1 MSSDPENGAL
11 EVQIARIQ
19 TLLESNHA
27 HVRETLARIEAKQ
40 DAITLTGQLHGDRLL
55 KLEKDAEWQRRMTA
69 PILAIGVTTAATWL
83 KTFLGIG

>member
-40 DAITLTGQLHGDRLL
+40 DAITLAGQLHGDRLL